1 LFPKVSSISADE
13 ADGDEFVDADGEHV
27 AAITPRLFELDGV
40 TTVSTCK
47 LIKDPR
53 VTMAAFGASLSYF

>member
-13 ADGDEFVDADGEHV
+13 AEGDEFVDADGEEL
-27 AAITPRLFELDGV
+27 AAITPRLLELDGDTNV
-40 TTVSTCK
+40 NTCK
-47 LIKDPR
+47 LIRDPR